1 MLAIANVFV
10 VESGAMGSQ
19 SAKCPI
25 ESILLVD
32 DYPQQLAMWA
42 RELEATGRSVA
53 TAASRAEALELAQ
66 KLRPGVAVVDL
77 FLGAEDGLECVRE
90 LKSLF
95 PDLFVV
101 VVSGDMS
108 VAYAM
113 AAVRSGANDV
123 LVKPLAVSELVR
135 RIELGESIDPART
148 SLTLDEVEWEHIS
161 RALLETGKNIT
172 QAAERLGIYRQT
184 LQRKLRKRG
193 RERPDTES

>member
-1 MLAIANVFV
+1 
-10 VESGAMGSQ
+10 MGSI
-19 SAKCPI
+19 SPKRVD
-25 ESILLVD
+25 SVLLVD

-42 RELEATGRSVA
+42 RELESTGRSVA
-53 TAASRAEALELAQ
+53 TAASRGQAIEIAQ

-77 FLGAEDGLECVRE
+77 FLGAEDGLDCVRE
-90 LKSLF
+90 LKNLI

-113 AAVRSGANDV
+113 AAVRAGADDV
-123 LVKPLAVSELVR
+123 LVKPLVVSELVR
-135 RIELGESIDPART
+135 RIELGERIDPART

-193 RERPDTES
+193 RERPDSES